1 MCEVIAAAFRS
12 SCRLLL
18 HSGGNPGTVVN
29 RRSRDRAHHTD
40 LCGYRRGAAIGTRRS
55 ALYWM
60 HGPAGGVLDVT
71 GGTTSTPAMAGCP
84 ARPGYDPVA
93 GIGTTGDAWRFAS
106 ALARL
111 VQESR

>member
-60 HGPAGGVLDVT
+60 HGPAAGSW
-71 GGTTSTPAMAGCP
+71 TSPGEPRARPPWLVVPPGPAMT
-84 ARPGYDPVA
+84 R
-93 GIGTTGDAWRFAS
+93 
-106 ALARL
+106 
-111 VQESR
+111 